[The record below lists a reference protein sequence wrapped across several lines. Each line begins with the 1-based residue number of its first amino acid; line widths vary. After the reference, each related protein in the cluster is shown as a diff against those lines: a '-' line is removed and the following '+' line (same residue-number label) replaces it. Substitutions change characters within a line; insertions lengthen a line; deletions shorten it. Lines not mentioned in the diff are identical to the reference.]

1 MATYTWLPDAFI
13 PPPHQ
18 PEPVYDKNGKE
29 ITPPRAPIPARP
41 VFTAF
46 DLETT
51 GLEKTRDRIVEIGA
65 VKFDAMG
72 VIARFNVLINPG
84 IPMPPEAGRVNGI
97 SDEMLADKPPIE
109 EVMGDFVD
117 FVGDSI
123 LIAHN
128 APFDTG
134 FVNEALSILHRQV
147 AEDPSQM
154 SLLGG
159 SGADD
164 APGGTGGD
172 NADGTDGAVTGGRER
187 KRRWRAPWPALPNRI
202 VDTRILAKES
212 FPNRPNYKLQ
222 DLASWLGIE
231 AIAAHRAEDDARVC
245 MDLFVKCVEAI
256 KSRRGT
262 P

>member
-1 MATYTWLPDAFI
+1 MATYTWLPDAFT
-13 PPPHQ
+13 PPPPPP
-18 PEPVYDKNGKE
+18 PEPVYDSNGKE
-29 ITPPRAPIPARP
+29 KTPPRAPLPARP

-51 GLEKTRDRIVEIGA
+51 GLERTRDRIVEIGA
-65 VKFDAMG
+65 VKFDSMG
-72 VIARFNVLINPG
+72 IIARFNVLINPG

-97 SDEMLADKPPIE
+97 TDEMLADKPSIE
-109 EVMGDFVD
+109 ELMGDFID
-117 FVGDSI
+117 FIEDSI

-134 FVNEALSILHRQV
+134 FVNEALAILHRQA
-147 AEDPSQM
+147 AEDTSQM

-159 SGADD
+159 GDADSALDGAAAGADSSGL
-164 APGGTGGD
+164 GGQK
-172 NADGTDGAVTGGRER
+172 R
-187 KRRWRAPWPALPNRI
+187 KTRWRAPWPALPNRI
-202 VDTRILAKES
+202 VDTRILAKEC

-245 MDLFVKCVEAI
+245 MDLFLRCIEAL